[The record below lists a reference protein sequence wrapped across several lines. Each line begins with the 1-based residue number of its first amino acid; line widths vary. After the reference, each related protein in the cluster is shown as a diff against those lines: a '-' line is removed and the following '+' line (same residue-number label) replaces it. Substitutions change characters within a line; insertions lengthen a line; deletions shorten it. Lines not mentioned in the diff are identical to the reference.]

1 MNLINLTQNNIF
13 LMILVIWEIVWKG
26 LALWFA
32 SKNNQKIWYV
42 AILLINSI
50 GIIPLVYLVFF
61 RKDKKLIEA
70 LKPLIRKVLR
80 KKP

>member
-1 MNLINLTQNNIF
+1 MNLVNLTQNNIF
-13 LMILVIWEIVWKG
+13 IMVLVIWEIVWKG

-61 RKDKKLIEA
+61 RKDKKLIDA
-70 LKPLIRKVLR
+70 LRPLSRKIF
-80 KKP
+80 KK